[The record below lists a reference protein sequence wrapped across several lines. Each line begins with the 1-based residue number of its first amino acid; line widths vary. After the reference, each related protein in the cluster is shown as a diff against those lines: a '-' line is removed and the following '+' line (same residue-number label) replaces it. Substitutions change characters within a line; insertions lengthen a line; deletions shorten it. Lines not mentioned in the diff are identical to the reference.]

1 MCIVLC
7 GLCGSKVFTDT
18 ETCPKKRKTVLDKQV
33 YLLLCLIHTINL
45 CALDIMHIERLTR
58 VERTKY
64 ESGDQQ
70 RSEIEW
76 KFGMETHL
84 RTHS

>member
-1 MCIVLC
+1 M
-7 GLCGSKVFTDT
+7 
-18 ETCPKKRKTVLDKQV
+18 PKNRGETVLDKQV

-45 CALDIMHIERLTR
+45 GALDRTHIKRLTR

-64 ESGDQQ
+64 EIGNQQ

>member
-1 MCIVLC
+1 
-7 GLCGSKVFTDT
+7 
-18 ETCPKKRKTVLDKQV
+18 VLDKQV
-33 YLLLCLIHTINL
+33 YLLLCLFHTINL
-45 CALDIMHIERLTR
+45 GTLDITHIKRLTR

-70 RSEIEW
+70 RSETEW

-84 RTHS
+84 RTLS